1 MVVVLTIFVLGVII
15 FVHEFG
21 HFLAAKLVGIY
32 VETFSIGF
40 GPRLFS
46 FRFWNTDFLLSL
58 VPFGGYVKMKGDN
71 PEETTY
77 AGDEFLGKPVPQRI
91 LVVISGP
98 LMNLIL
104 GFVVF
109 FAAYRFVGFTSIPGN
124 RVEAVESGSI
134 AENAG
139 FMPGDRIVEV
149 DGESFRYWDDFFKKI
164 LKPGTHSVTVLRGDK
179 KVVLNVTF
187 QDTLKLGLIPY
198 IPPVIG
204 QVRKGGPAERAGFM
218 PGDSVVSINNI
229 EIRSWNDMVRIIKF
243 HPGDTLF
250 ITVFRRGSL
259 LTLSVVPE
267 VKKDENGKRIG
278 LIGIM
283 APYITVKLPFVEAIQ
298 VAVNRTVSSARLIF
312 DILGKLVTRKVSVKQ
327 IGGPV
332 MIGKVIGESYSYGV
346 YTLLVVVALI
356 SINLFVINIIPF
368 PALDGWYILM
378 FLIEG
383 VARKPVPVRTQAF
396 LQRVGF
402 AILIA
407 FMLLITFFDISR
419 IFGGK

>member
-1 MVVVLTIFVLGVII
+1 MVVILTIFVLGIII
-15 FVHEFG
+15 FVHELG
-21 HFLAAKLVGIY
+21 HFIAAKLVGIY

-40 GPRLFS
+40 GPRIFS
-46 FRFWNTDFLLSL
+46 FRFWNTDFALSAI
-58 VPFGGYVKMKGDN
+58 PFGGYVKMKGDN

-77 AGDEFLGKPVPQRI
+77 AGDEFLGKSVPQRI
-91 LVVISGP
+91 FVVLSGP

-124 RVEAVESGSI
+124 RVEAVETGSI
-134 AENAG
+134 AEMAG
-139 FMPGDRIVEV
+139 FMPGDEIVEV
-149 DGESFRYWDDFFKKI
+149 DGYPFKYWDDFFKRI
-164 LKPGTHSVTVLRGDK
+164 LKPGIHRVTVRRGGE
-179 KVVLNVTF
+179 KVVLEVSY

-204 QVRKGGPAERAGFM
+204 EVRKGGPADRAGFM
-218 PGDSVVSINNI
+218 PGDSVVAINGTK
-229 EIRSWNDMVRIIKF
+229 IRSWNDMVKIIKS
-243 HPGDTLF
+243 HPGDTLL
-250 ITVFRRGSL
+250 ITVYRNGDL
-259 LTLSVVPE
+259 LTLAVVPE
-267 VKKDENGKRIG
+267 VKTDENGNKIG

-283 APYITVKLPFVEAIQ
+283 APYITVKLPFGEALG
-298 VAVNRTVSSARLIF
+298 VAVSRTVSSARLIF

-332 MIGKVIGESYSYGV
+332 MIGKVIGESYSYGL
-346 YTLLVVVALI
+346 YTLLIVVALI

-368 PALDGWYILM
+368 PALDGWYVLI

-383 VARKPVPVRTQAF
+383 IVGKPVPLKTQAI